1 MADAMNDAAPVSAG
15 MSFELT
21 DEQRLIEETARR
33 FAVQRL
39 RPGYRDGD
47 RNGTLDRALV
57 TEMGALG
64 LIGVELPERY
74 GGLGADG
81 VTAGLVIDAIA
92 YGDFCM
98 SYVQLI
104 GGLLGSVLVAH
115 GNPDLCAEWVPRI
128 ARGESIIGLGLTEPR
143 GGSDVANLTVSA
155 RRSGNGYLLRG
166 EKTSMSF
173 AADADAA
180 LIFARTGAADS
191 GARGVSGFFVD
202 LNQNG
207 VTRTRFDDLGT
218 RAVGRGSVFFD
229 DVFIP
234 DDCLLGDEGKGF
246 SQIMS
251 GFDYSRALIAL
262 ECHGAARASLDET
275 WEYVKEREAFGVP
288 IAQYQ
293 GVTFPLAEAETQLT
307 MLRLLA
313 FNTLWLRD
321 SARPHTA
328 QAAMCKW
335 YGPKIAVEIIHQCLL
350 THGHYGY
357 TTALPHEQRLRDVMG
372 VEIGDG
378 TAQIQKLVIAR
389 EKIGRGAVQHSREAR
404 ERAAQNLDDKGS
416 R

>member
-1 MADAMNDAAPVSAG
+1 MNDATAADSG

-21 DEQRLIEETARR
+21 QEQRLIEETARR
-33 FAVQRL
+33 FAVERL
-39 RPGYRDGD
+39 RPGYRAGEI
-47 RNGTLDRALV
+47 NGTLDRALMK
-57 TEMGALG
+57 EMGSLG
-64 LIGVELPERY
+64 LIGAEFPEAY

-81 VTAGLVIDAIA
+81 ITAGLIIDAVS

-104 GGLLGSVLVAH
+104 GGLLGSVLIAH
-115 GNPDLCAEWVPRI
+115 ANSDLCAEWVPRI
-128 ARGESIIGLGLTEPR
+128 ASGESIVALGLTEPR
-143 GGSDVANLTVSA
+143 GGSDAANLTVSA

-180 LIFARTGAADS
+180 VIFARTGAADS

-202 LNQNG
+202 LNQDG
-207 VTRTRFDDLGT
+207 VTRTRFDDVGT

-229 DVFIP
+229 DLFIP

-246 SQIMS
+246 AQVMS

-321 SARPHTA
+321 VGRPHTSE
-328 QAAMCKW
+328 AAMCKW

-357 TTALPHEQRLRDVMG
+357 TSDLPHEQRLRDVMG
-372 VEIGDG
+372 LEIGDG
-378 TAQIQKLVIAR
+378 TAQIQKMVIAR

-404 ERAAQNLDDKGS
+404 ELVAKTLNGKAKS
-416 R
+416 